1 MTIFKFL
8 NNYLYKY
15 FFNIRLLKEI
25 INKFSKRLDNVT
37 TLNEAHTAMTK
48 DIEKYKYKTNNFTE
62 NSFEISNDVINK
74 MDMLMNYYKQKILR
88 F

>member
-25 INKFSKRLDNVT
+25 INKF
-37 TLNEAHTAMTK
+37 
-48 DIEKYKYKTNNFTE
+48 NN
-62 NSFEISNDVINK
+62 
-74 MDMLMNYYKQKILR
+74 
-88 F
+88 